1 MRHIRIKEAGDSRV
15 DRVHLSEGTNAEQA
29 NAHSEE
35 REDLCEPAPGN
46 LGQTL
51 LHAAL
56 DVVERAAEHM
66 AVFVDAAILHGEQA
80 LGILRCHSKQRGEPH
95 PEHRARAAG
104 NNSRRNAHDVARA
117 DGGRKRRAQRAE
129 ARYLAMGVFALFVL
143 HHVAKRAGQ
152 PSKLQAAQAHGQQ
165 NAAGQNENH
174 QRHAPNK
181 IVDGDQ
187 NAVHRGE
194 KLFHNS
200 SFLHSASRN
209 DRLSNA
215 ARDTLSESEGTCE
228 YKEINRR
235 RAVAGMRMHEY
246 LQQAAKL
253 LCPFA

>member
-1 MRHIRIKEAGDSRV
+1 MRHVRIKEAGDSRV
-15 DRVHLSEGTNAEQA
+15 DGVHLRESTNAEQA
-29 NAHSEE
+29 DAHSEE
-35 REDLCEPAPGN
+35 REDLCEPTPGN

-56 DVVERAAEHM
+56 DVIERAAEHM
-66 AVFVDAAILHGEQA
+66 AVFVNAAILHRKQA
-80 LGILRCHSKQRGEPH
+80 LGILRGHSKQRSEPH

-104 NNSRRNAHDVARA
+104 NDSRRNAHDVAGA

-129 ARYLAMGVFALFVL
+129 ARHLAVSVFALFIL

-152 PSKLQAAQAHGQQ
+152 LGKLQAAQTHGQQ
-165 NAAGQNENH
+165 NATGQNEDH
-174 QRHAPNK
+174 KRHAPNK

-209 DRLSNA
+209 VRLSNA
-215 ARDTLSESEGTCE
+215 ARDTLSESEGALE
-228 YKEINRR
+228 YKE
-235 RAVAGMRMHEY
+235 
-246 LQQAAKL
+246 K
-253 LCPFA
+253 

>member
-1 MRHIRIKEAGDSRV
+1 
-15 DRVHLSEGTNAEQA
+15 
-29 NAHSEE
+29 
-35 REDLCEPAPGN
+35 
-46 LGQTL
+46 
-51 LHAAL
+51 
-56 DVVERAAEHM
+56 
-66 AVFVDAAILHGEQA
+66 
-80 LGILRCHSKQRGEPH
+80 
-95 PEHRARAAG
+95 
-104 NNSRRNAHDVARA
+104 
-117 DGGRKRRAQRAE
+117 
-129 ARYLAMGVFALFVL
+129 MGVFALFVL

-152 PSKLQAAQAHGQQ
+152 LSKLQAAQTHGQK

-215 ARDTLSESEGTCE
+215 VRDTLSESEGACE